1 MVSFLVAD
9 STPGRYGRLI
19 DFRMPQ
25 GTLVDG
31 VGQVGQRIEQDAD
44 IAEQLSLWDNSGSTV
59 LKGDLL
65 VVPIEDSVVYF
76 QPFYLEERG
85 GAFPEFR
92 RVAVVFGERVEWAS
106 SLNAALR
113 LVFDNDQP
121 QQPTDPGDPIDGTIE
136 ELLERLGDAFAAAD
150 AALQR
155 RDLGEYQRWIEMAT
169 RIYEE
174 IERLV
179 HEGTGA

>member
-1 MVSFLVAD
+1 MPADPATIVRSGDELLRGDSPPEGYLREVLPYYLLTKLPGEEDLSYLLLQPFNPRERRNMVSFLVAD

-76 QPFYLEERG
+76 AVLPG
-85 GAFPEFR
+85 GA
-92 RVAVVFGERVEWAS
+92 G
-106 SLNAALR
+106 
-113 LVFDNDQP
+113 
-121 QQPTDPGDPIDGTIE
+121 
-136 ELLERLGDAFAAAD
+136 
-150 AALQR
+150 
-155 RDLGEYQRWIEMAT
+155 
-169 RIYEE
+169 
-174 IERLV
+174 
-179 HEGTGA
+179 